1 MNFHN
6 FETVQ
11 APMRKAQPAPAP
23 AVLRYS
29 HTGLFGEKV
38 KWLPPYRLAPSFAS
52 ADGQSIIYRRRSQV
66 VLVGESGETHAGQA
80 TSFAIG
86 NGEMRVRIDAHGY
99 ARIVRPMRSS
109 QAIDPVSNVVD
120 GAADMER
127 EGALAV
133 CTHLNEHV
141 ESLAFPH
148 RWSPSPDQVLLP
160 VAARAFTEPKP
171 RPPKASISRDPRV
184 KAAAD
189 PQELNDYLDT
199 RADWLA
205 RRLAWDAAQRSIH
218 QLKDDA
224 ASGNV
229 DAMRE
234 YLMKCLHDVLW
245 PLPTTISY
253 EFSGPNEV
261 RLEFIVPG
269 LDAIPDR
276 EAAMASGNRVEI
288 RRMSELSHIKLH
300 NQHALGLVVRL
311 TGELFAALPTIES
324 VTLSALQ
331 IQASNKPQRY
341 IASAQADRAQWSS
354 LHSNGAV
361 TADQAICCLSQLGA
375 RCNLTALGAFMAVEP
390 FD

>member
-1 MNFHN
+1 MNFQN

-11 APMRKAQPAPAP
+11 APMRRAQPAPPP
-23 AVLRYS
+23 AALRFS
-29 HTGLFGEKV
+29 HTDLFGEKV
-38 KWLPPYRLAPSFAS
+38 KWLPPFRLAPSFAS

-66 VLVGESGETHAGQA
+66 VLVGESGETHAAQA
-80 TSFAIG
+80 TSFALG
-86 NGEMRVRIDAHGY
+86 SGDARVRIDAHGY
-99 ARIVRPMRSS
+99 ARIERPRRSS

-127 EGALAV
+127 EAALTV
-133 CTHLNEHV
+133 CAHLNEHV

-148 RWSPSPDQVLLP
+148 RWTPSPDHMLLP
-160 VAARAFTEPKP
+160 VAARAFIEPKP
-171 RPPKASISRDPRV
+171 RPPKASISTDPRV

-189 PQELNDYLDT
+189 PQELNDYLDV

-205 RRLAWDAAQRSIH
+205 RRFAWDAAQRSIH
-218 QLKDDA
+218 QLKEKA
-224 ASGNV
+224 QSG
-229 DAMRE
+229 DLESMRE

-245 PLPTTISY
+245 PLPTIISY
-253 EFSGPNEV
+253 EFNGQSEA
-261 RLEFIVPG
+261 RLEFVVPG
-269 LDAIPDR
+269 LDAVPDR

-288 RRMSELSHIKLH
+288 RRMSDLSHTKLH

-311 TGELFAALPTIES
+311 LGELFAALPTIEA
-324 VTLSALQ
+324 VTVSALQ
-331 IQASNKPQRY
+331 IQANSKPQRY
-341 IASAQADRAQWSS
+341 IASAQAERAQWSA

-361 TADQAICCLSQLGA
+361 TADQAIRCLNQLRA

>member
-1 MNFHN
+1 MNFQN

-11 APMRKAQPAPAP
+11 APMRKAPPAPAP
-23 AVLRYS
+23 AALRFS
-29 HTGLFGEKV
+29 HTDLFGEKV

-66 VLVGESGETHAGQA
+66 VLVGEGGETHAAQA
-80 TSFAIG
+80 TSFALG
-86 NGEMRVRIDAHGY
+86 TGETRVRIDAHGY
-99 ARIVRPMRSS
+99 ARIERPRRSS

-127 EGALAV
+127 EAALTV
-133 CTHLNEHV
+133 CAHLNEHV

-148 RWSPSPDQVLLP
+148 RWTPSPDHILLP

-171 RPPKASISRDPRV
+171 RPPKASISTDPRV

-189 PQELNDYLDT
+189 PQELNDYLDL
-199 RADWLA
+199 RADWIA
-205 RRLAWDAAQRSIH
+205 RRFAWDAAQSTIH
-218 QLKDDA
+218 QLKEKA
-224 ASGNV
+224 QSGDL

-245 PLPTTISY
+245 PLPTVISY
-253 EFSGPNEV
+253 EFNGQHEA
-261 RLEFIVPG
+261 RLEFVVPG

-288 RRMSELSHIKLH
+288 RRMSDLSHTKLH

-311 TGELFAALPTIES
+311 LGELFAALPTIQA
-324 VTLSALQ
+324 VTVSALQ
-331 IQASNKPQRY
+331 IQTNNKPQRY
-341 IASAQADRAQWSS
+341 IASAQAEREGWSA
-354 LHSNGAV
+354 LHSNGSV
-361 TADQAICCLSQLGA
+361 TADQAIRCLSQLGA

>member
-1 MNFHN
+1 
-6 FETVQ
+6 
-11 APMRKAQPAPAP
+11 MRKAQPLPP
-23 AVLRYS
+23 PVVLRFS
-29 HTGLFGEKV
+29 HTELFGEKV

-66 VLVGESGETHAGQA
+66 VLAGESGETHIGQA
-80 TSFAIG
+80 TSFALG
-86 NGEMRVRIDAHGY
+86 TGDTRVRIDAHGY
-99 ARIVRPMRSS
+99 ARIVRPTRSS

-127 EGALAV
+127 EGAMTV
-133 CTHLNEHV
+133 CSHLNEHV

-148 RWSPSPDQVLLP
+148 RWTPSPDQVVLP

-171 RPPKASISRDPRV
+171 RPPRASISTDPRV

-189 PQELNDYLDT
+189 PQELNDYLDV

-205 RRLAWDAAQRSIH
+205 RRLVWDAAQRSIYE
-218 QLKDDA
+218 LKEKA
-224 ASGNV
+224 QSGNL
-229 DAMRE
+229 DAMQE

-245 PLPTTISY
+245 PLPTIVSY
-253 EFSGPNEV
+253 EFDGQAEV
-261 RLEFIVPG
+261 KLEFVVPG

-300 NQHALGLVVRL
+300 NQHALGVVVRL
-311 TGELFAALPTIES
+311 VGELFASLPTIAN
-324 VTLSALQ
+324 VTVSALQ
-331 IQASNKPQRY
+331 SPANGKSQRY
-341 IASAQADRAQWSS
+341 IASVQAERSQWSS

-361 TADQAICCLSQLGA
+361 TADHAIRCLSQLGA
-375 RCNLTALGAFMAVEP
+375 RCNLTALGAFMTVEP
-390 FD
+390 FA

>member
-1 MNFHN
+1 
-6 FETVQ
+6 
-11 APMRKAQPAPAP
+11 MRKAQPLPPPVAF
-23 AVLRYS
+23 RFS
-29 HTGLFGEKV
+29 HTELFGEKV

-66 VLVGESGETHAGQA
+66 VLAGESGETHIGQA
-80 TSFAIG
+80 TSFALG
-86 NGEMRVRIDAHGY
+86 AGDTRVRIDAHGY
-99 ARIVRPMRSS
+99 ARIVRPTRSS

-127 EGALAV
+127 EAALTV
-133 CTHLNEHV
+133 CSHLNEHV

-148 RWSPSPDQVLLP
+148 RWTPSPDQVLLP

-189 PQELNDYLDT
+189 PQELNDYLDV

-205 RRLAWDAAQRSIH
+205 RRLVWDAAQRSIYE
-218 QLKDDA
+218 LKEKA
-224 ASGNV
+224 QSGNL
-229 DAMRE
+229 DAMQE

-245 PLPTTISY
+245 PLPTIVSY
-253 EFSGPNEV
+253 EFDGQAEAK
-261 RLEFIVPG
+261 LEFVVPG

-300 NQHALGLVVRL
+300 NQHALGVVVRL
-311 TGELFAALPTIES
+311 VGELFASLPTIAN
-324 VTLSALQ
+324 VTVSALQ
-331 IQASNKPQRY
+331 SPANGKSQRY
-341 IASAQADRAQWSS
+341 IASVQAERSQWSS

-361 TADQAICCLSQLGA
+361 TADHAIRCLSQLGA
-375 RCNLTALGAFMAVEP
+375 RCNLTALGAFMTVEP
-390 FD
+390 FA